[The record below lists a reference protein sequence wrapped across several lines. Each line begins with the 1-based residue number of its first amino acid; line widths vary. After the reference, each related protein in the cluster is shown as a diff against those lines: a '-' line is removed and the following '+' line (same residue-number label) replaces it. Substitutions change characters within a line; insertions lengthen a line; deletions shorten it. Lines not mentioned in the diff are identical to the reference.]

1 MPLVA
6 LAALIAAHLFDFA
19 SFVLMTARHGLE
31 AEINPVV
38 VALAEGHG
46 IVGLT
51 LAKFVSVVLVGTT
64 VAIIAP
70 KRRRLAMAVLVVGIA
85 AGVVGGISNIATL

>member
-6 LAALIAAHLFDFA
+6 LTALIAAHLFDFA
-19 SFVLMTARHGLE
+19 SFVVMTARHGLE

-51 LAKFVSVVLVGTT
+51 LAKSVSVVLVGTT